1 MSQPYPHILGK
12 WQPSIMIRWD
22 VATLDYVFWDG
33 SLTTGAIT
41 IGTVDQ
47 GTGGA
52 SPWRTMSGLMIVA
65 HDFIGLSYT
74 GSNLTSVAF
83 KTGGSGGTTV
93 ATLTLAYT
101 GSRLD
106 SVTKT

>member
-1 MSQPYPHILGK
+1 MTQQIIGKYQPILTY
-12 WQPSIMIRWD
+12 RWD
-22 VATLDYVFWDG
+22 VGTLSWVVWDG
-33 SLTTGAIT
+33 SLSTGAIT

-47 GTGGA
+47 GVGGA
-52 SPWRTMSGLMIVA
+52 SPWRTMSGLMIPA
-65 HDFIGLSYT
+65 HDFISLAYT
-74 GSNLTSVAF
+74 GSNLTSVVF

-93 ATLTLAYT
+93 NTLTLAYT